1 MAELCG
7 DAEVYLQAGNS
18 AGKTTGAAAI
28 VVALARGVEALDG
41 VRLPQLR
48 LPIVAWVV
56 SVSYKQQV
64 DSSQK
69 AYLRWIGDWPHHKVY
84 VSGSGKNYL
93 EALYVATGMCRHRTG
108 ESCPTCSR
116 IAFHVEESVSALGGR
131 VDVIHGDEPIA
142 QRAWNECR
150 ARKQAGRPL
159 VMLLTAT
166 PLDQSRWLWLRKDFK
181 GCLDKIHN
189 GRINIRCSIY
199 DNKFLGADDI
209 AYFEAKFST
218 DAQRDARLR
227 GDYVDVGN
235 FCPFSFTVLQKWQR
249 SARRG
254 YLREMNLGTTTV
266 EVETFY
272 DPEPDELYYVP
283 LDPAAGVHD
292 PTGRH
297 DPAGLWVVSRRRP
310 RLCARLVAYLPSFEL
325 GACGRQI
332 ATLYNRAQV
341 VPEVTGGYG
350 EAVLLGLRPYTNVY
364 LEEHHDKVTGS
375 TYTKFGWRTTS
386 ISRNTLVAAL
396 QRVIS
401 EDSIRVESLEAIE
414 SLMGVTVGPDG
425 RIAAIPGRHDEDM
438 IGLGIAAHLL
448 ETEPVPRHSVA
459 YGPAVPTI
467 DDLISADCHTP
478 TQRSPVGPGHSERW
492 R

>member
-28 VVALARGVEALDG
+28 VVALARGVQALDG

-69 AYLRWIGDWPHHKVY
+69 AYRRWIGDWPHHITY
-84 VSGSGKNYL
+84 VAGSGKDYI
-93 EALYVATGMCRHRTG
+93 EAISIATSLCRHGTG
-108 ESCPTCSR
+108 EKCPSCSR
-116 IAFHVEESVSALGGR
+116 IRFHVEESLSGLGGR

-142 QRAWNECR
+142 EKAWRECR
-150 ARKQAGRPL
+150 MRKQTGRPL
-159 VMLLTAT
+159 IMLLTAT
-166 PLDQSRWLWLRKDFK
+166 PLDQSRWLWLRKDFE

-199 DNKFLGADDI
+199 DNRYLTPEDI
-209 AYFEAKFST
+209 AYFESKMAT
-218 DAQRDARLR
+218 DPQREARLR

-249 SARRG
+249 RAEAG
-254 YLREMNLGTTTV
+254 HTREMNLGSTTV
-266 EVETFY
+266 SVETWH
-272 DPEPDELYYVP
+272 DPEPGELYYVP

-292 PTGRH
+292 PTGMH
-297 DPAGLWVVSRRRP
+297 DPAGLWVVSRRVP

-325 GACGRQI
+325 GACGRQM
-332 ATLYNRAQV
+332 AELYNRALV
-341 VPEVTGGYG
+341 IPEVTGGYG
-350 EAVLLGLRPYTNVY
+350 EAVLLGLRPYGNVY
-364 LEEHHDKVTGS
+364 LEEHHDKLTGG
-375 TYTKFGWRTTS
+375 TYTRLGWRTTS

-401 EDSIRVESLEAIE
+401 EDSLEVSSLEAIE
-414 SLMGVTVGPDG
+414 SLMAVTVGPDG

-438 IGLGIAAHLL
+438 IGLGIACHLL
-448 ETEPVPRHSVA
+448 ETEPVPRLA
-459 YGPAVPTI
+459 RPAGPRVPTI
-467 DDLISADCHTP
+467 DDLIYADMGVRP
-478 TQRSPVGPGHSERW
+478 QRKPGGLAPAERW

>member
-28 VVALARGVEALDG
+28 VVALARGIQNLDG

-69 AYLRWIGDWPHHKVY
+69 AYLRWIGDWPHHVTF
-84 VSGSGKNYL
+84 VAGSGKDYI
-93 EALYVATGMCRHRTG
+93 EAISLATDACKHGTG
-108 ESCPTCSR
+108 EKCPSCSR
-116 IAFHVEESVSALGGR
+116 IRFHVEESLSALGGR

-142 QRAWNECR
+142 EKAWRECR
-150 ARKQAGRPL
+150 ARKQLGRPL
-159 VMLLTAT
+159 IMLLTAT
-166 PLDQSRWLWLRKDFK
+166 PLDQARWLWLRKDFE

-199 DNKFLGADDI
+199 DNKFLGPEDI
-209 AYFEAKFST
+209 AHFEKAFST
-218 DAQRDARLR
+218 DAQRKARLL

-235 FCPFSFTVLQKWQR
+235 FCPFSYSVLQKWQR
-249 SARRG
+249 SARAG
-254 YLREMNLGTTTV
+254 AMREFNLGTTSV
-266 EVETFY
+266 QVETWY
-272 DPEPDELYYVP
+272 DPEPDECYYIP

-292 PTGRH
+292 PTGMH

-310 RLCARLVAYLPSFEL
+310 RLCARYVDYLPSFEL
-325 GACGRQI
+325 GGLGRQVGE
-332 ATLYNRAQV
+332 LYNRALV
-341 VPEVTGGYG
+341 IPEVTGGYG
-350 EAVLLGLRPYTNVY
+350 EAALLGLRPYTNVY
-364 LEEHHDKVTGS
+364 LEEHHDKITGGD
-375 TYTKFGWRTTS
+375 YTRLGWRTTS

-396 QRVIS
+396 QRVIA
-401 EDSIRVESLEAIE
+401 EDSIECESLAAIQ

-448 ETEPVPRHSVA
+448 ETEPVPRRATV
-459 YGPAVPTI
+459 YGPRVPTI
-467 DDLISADCHTP
+467 GDLIYADMKARPQH
-478 TQRSPVGPGHSERW
+478 GHGGERHGERW